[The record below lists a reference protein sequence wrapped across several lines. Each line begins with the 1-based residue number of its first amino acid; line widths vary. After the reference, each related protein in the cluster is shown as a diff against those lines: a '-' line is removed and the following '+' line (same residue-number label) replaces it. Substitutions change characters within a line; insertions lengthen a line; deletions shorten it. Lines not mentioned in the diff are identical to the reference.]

1 MSASRRSATSMST
14 WEVEYTDE
22 FEAWWEQ
29 LTEEQQEAIAAR
41 VALLEQRGPLLRRP
55 YIGEIS
61 GSTFDPQMKELI
73 CDEDGGHLRILFM
86 FDPRRVAILLWG
98 GDKTGLWNRWYP
110 AAIQK
115 ADELYGQHLKD
126 LENEG

>member
-1 MSASRRSATSMST
+1 MSK
-14 WEVEYTDE
+14 WEVEYTDQ

-41 VALLEQRGPLLRRP
+41 VTLLEQHGPLLRRP
-55 YIGEIS
+55 YVREIK
-61 GSTFDPQMKELI
+61 GSAFDPHMKELV

-86 FDPRRVAILLWG
+86 FDPRRIAILLWG

-110 AAIQK
+110 TAILK
-115 ADELYGQHLKD
+115 ADELYEQHLKE